1 MKNPSALLLVLPFLL
16 APVMASA
23 QETPADPAS
32 YEACVALI
40 ENDAAS
46 ALEMAKTLQHRSGE
60 TEAGGA
66 HCEALALKQLGRPAE
81 AGKAFFNL
89 AERLQRAEDAL
100 RSDIYAQ
107 AGDAWVLADE
117 YDLAIRAYDN
127 AIARMPDQAGFY
139 EGRARVKALAGKWEG
154 ARDDAAEALAR
165 DPNFPAAMLI
175 RSAASRTL
183 GNPRAALA
191 DANHAVELN
200 PHSLDALLE
209 RGLVHMALGDKASAW
224 GDWSNAVR
232 YAKEAGRENDPAA
245 LAAAHYLSQ

>member
-1 MKNPSALLLVLPFLL
+1 MKNPSILLLVLPFLL
-16 APVMASA
+16 APAATAA
-23 QETPADPAS
+23 QETSATPVT
-32 YEACVALI
+32 YEACVALV
-40 ENDAAS
+40 ESDATS
-46 ALEMAKTLQHRSGE
+46 ALDMAEALKRQRGE
-60 TEAGGA
+60 AEAGGV
-66 HCEALALKQLGRPAE
+66 HCEALALKQLGRPAD

-89 AERLQRAEDAL
+89 AERLLRADDAL

-107 AGDAWVLADE
+107 AGDAWALAGE

-127 AIARMPDQAGFY
+127 AVARTPDKPDFH
-139 EGRARVKALAGKWEG
+139 EGRARVKALAGKWDE
-154 ARDDAAEALAR
+154 ARDDASEALALN
-165 DPNFPAAMLI
+165 PNFLPAMLI

-183 GNPRAALA
+183 GHPHVALA

-200 PHSLDALLE
+200 PHNPDALLE